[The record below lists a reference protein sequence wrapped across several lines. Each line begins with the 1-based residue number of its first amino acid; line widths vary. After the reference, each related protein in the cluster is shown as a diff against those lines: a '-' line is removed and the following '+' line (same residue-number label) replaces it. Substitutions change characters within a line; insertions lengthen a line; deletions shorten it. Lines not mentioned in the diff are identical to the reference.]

1 LFKQSLRGN
10 ENKYSAKTINAYTS
24 GTHKTKVRHPKMETK
39 HIFRRMN
46 KLIIDDEKLAA
57 TLVSYLAIFLIF
69 INLTIVHSSIIGF
82 AASLTFFLIDTV
94 FIGQVFFRKEKPFL
108 RLMLGS
114 LLLIALLCLV
124 SWATMI
130 IYNLDEIRST
140 IALFIVATVSSL
152 INKLE
157 TNRLNR

>member
-1 LFKQSLRGN
+1 
-10 ENKYSAKTINAYTS
+10 
-24 GTHKTKVRHPKMETK
+24 
-39 HIFRRMN
+39 MN

-69 INLTIVHSSIIGF
+69 INLTIVHSSILGF